1 METIEV
7 LRLLDKETEGS
18 VYLVGGFVRD
28 FLRNKRNDDLDIVI
42 RNITLEKVL
51 DFLKPHGK
59 TEEIK
64 LSSKGNKFSSIDII
78 LFRAFKDREGIQ
90 AQVTLARRGKK
101 QIPSAGNTLTQDSKF
116 RDFKLNALYLPIN
129 FRSKKDVIDKV
140 GGVNDIK
147 KREINPI
154 GSATERIKESPIR
167 IMRAISLAA
176 RIGYKINK
184 ELEVSIRENVELLHD
199 VPPENV
205 RNELNKI
212 LLSKKPSKYIKIMEK
227 LGVLQVVLP
236 ELRRC
241 VGIKQDR
248 RYHKWDVFNH
258 SVYACDNM
266 EPDLILRLSAVL
278 HDIGKPGTM
287 KRLKNGNETKTTF
300 YKHDVLGG
308 KLAKNLLERLKYDS
322 KVVKEV
328 TKLIKLHMYHYTS
341 DMFRCEACKWTIIN
355 SATKEAPIKCRSCGS
370 TKIVYQ
376 IGWTDMAVRK
386 FITRAGITEKD
397 LENLEEFSLFK
408 LRSAERLGN
417 GYKNIA
423 VTEKQKDFQK
433 RIITVYKQSHGLTVK
448 DLDIN
453 GDAILETFNMEE
465 SPKVGD
471 VLIFL
476 LDKVLEHPP
485 LNNRLDLLKLT
496 VEYLFRKDLVG

>member
-1 METIEV
+1 MKTIEV
-7 LRLLDKETEGS
+7 LRRLDKETEGS

-51 DFLKPHGK
+51 SFLKPHGK

-78 LFRAFKDREGIQ
+78 LFRAEDKVE
-90 AQVTLARRGKK
+90 AQITLARRGKK
-101 QIPSAGNTLTQDSKF
+101 QIPSPGNTLTQDSKF
-116 RDFKLNALYLPIN
+116 RDFRLNALYLPVN
-129 FRSKKDVIDKV
+129 FKSKKDVIDKV
-140 GGVNDIK
+140 GGLEDIK

-154 GSATERIKESPIR
+154 GSATERIKEFPIR

-184 ELEVSIRENVELLHD
+184 ELEVSIKENVGLLAN
-199 VPPENV
+199 VPPENIK
-205 RNELNKI
+205 NELNKI

-227 LGVLQVVLP
+227 LGVLKVVLP
-236 ELRRC
+236 ELHRC
-241 VGIKQDR
+241 VGIKQDK

-258 SVYACDNM
+258 SVYACDNI
-266 EPDLILRLSAVL
+266 EPDLVLRLSAVL

-287 KRLKNGNETKTTF
+287 GKLKTDNGIRTTF

-308 KLAKNLLERLKYDS
+308 KLAKSLLERLKYDK
-322 KVVKEV
+322 KVSKEV
-328 TKLIKLHMYHYTS
+328 VKLIKLHMYHYTS
-341 DMFRCEACKWTIIN
+341 DMFKCEDCKWSIVSS
-355 SATKEAPIKCRSCGS
+355 SAKEAPVKCRSCGS
-370 TKIVYQ
+370 SNIKFQV
-376 IGWTDMAVRK
+376 GWTDMAVRK
-386 FITRAGITEKD
+386 FITRAGITDKD

-423 VTEKQKDFQK
+423 VTEKQKDFQN
-433 RIITVYKQSHGLTVK
+433 RIISVYKQSHGLTVK

-453 GDAILETFNMEE
+453 GDVIMDTFKMEE
-465 SPKVGD
+465 SPQLGEI
-471 VLIFL
+471 LTFL

-485 LNNRLDLLKLT
+485 FNNRLDLLKLT
-496 VEYLFRKDLVG
+496 IEYLYRNDLVG